1 LLLSTDERIG
11 FSNIVTSYENG
22 VATCSFTRTLTM
34 PSVTNYFDLNKS
46 YYILAAYGPVK
57 SDLPGFHTFYK
68 SSTSMFSF
76 KNGQTTGQYTTPTST
91 TKPNSFAN
99 TFKIS
104 WFNSINSTLF
114 IMSTSLGSTKSKRQA
129 SVSPIYF
136 AFGLST
142 DQKMGSDD
150 VAVCQLN
157 SNGSVSLYHYYN
169 DGKSSSLLSSSDP
182 ILGFS
187 NIITSVTNGNPT
199 CSFTRAKK
207 MPGVPNY
214 FDVNNQYYIITASGS
229 VSSSGSFNFLSN
241 ILD

>member
-1 LLLSTDERIG
+1 
-11 FSNIVTSYENG
+11 
-22 VATCSFTRTLTM
+22 M

-46 YYILAAYGPVK
+46 YYILAAYGPIN
-57 SDLPGFHTFYK
+57 SGSISTHSFYK
-68 SSTSMFSF
+68 PSTSMFTF
-76 KNGQTTGQYTTPTST
+76 KNGQTTGQYTTTSST
-91 TKPNSFAN
+91 TTPNTFSN

-129 SVSPIYF
+129 SFSPIYF

-142 DQKMGSDD
+142 DQDMGNDD

-157 SNGSVSLYHYYN
+157 SNGSVNLYHYYN

-187 NIITSVTNGNPT
+187 NITTTVNNGKPT
-199 CSFTRAKK
+199 CSFTRAKTI
-207 MPGVPNY
+207 PGVSKY
-214 FDVNNQYYIITASGS
+214 FDLNNQYYIITASGS
-229 VSSSGSFNFLSN
+229 VSSSGNFNLFLK
-241 ILD
+241 IIEKL